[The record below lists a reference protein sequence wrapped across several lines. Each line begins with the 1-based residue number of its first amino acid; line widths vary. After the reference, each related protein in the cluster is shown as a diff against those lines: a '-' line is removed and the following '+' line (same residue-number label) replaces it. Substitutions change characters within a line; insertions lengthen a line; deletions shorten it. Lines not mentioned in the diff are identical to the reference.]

1 MLVKGS
7 FEDYL
12 YIIIGLIWVAFSIYK
27 GVQKKKSLAK
37 TPQQSEEGEVQEKKK
52 SFFDAF
58 LDEIIKEDK
67 AVPNESVE
75 VEAKF
80 SEPVLLEQDK
90 VEKVFSYD
98 DIVEE
103 SNVIVESNVYEVK
116 PATDLNLQQELKS
129 HLKSRK
135 EQPRFDLR
143 KAIIYSEILNRR
155 YF

>member
-12 YIIIGLIWVAFSIYK
+12 YIIIGLVWVAFSIYK
-27 GVQKKKSLAK
+27 GAQKKKSLAK
-37 TPQQSEEGEVQEKKK
+37 TPQQSEEGEVQKKKK
-52 SFFDAF
+52 SFFDEF
-58 LDEIIKEDK
+58 LSEIIKDDEP
-67 AVPNESVE
+67 VPNESIE
-75 VEAKF
+75 VEEKF
-80 SEPVLLEQDK
+80 REPVIVEQD
-90 VEKVFSYD
+90 KVFSYD

-116 PATDLNLQQELKS
+116 PTTDLNFQQELKS
-129 HLKSRK
+129 HLKSKK